1 MAYRVVKVKKGDTFA
16 SLAQANQVSTAD
28 LLKLNRGVPQLST
41 GQVIK
46 VPQAQYPGHGT
57 IGVVKLPTSGYVGTY
72 GPPNNMP
79 VYGPPVLNDT
89 RGNYPGHGTI
99 GGVYGPPAP
108 TLAQQAASPQN
119 QFLSQFPG
127 QGTITGQ
134 TQTTS
139 GTLIDPN
146 VFRAAGTATQARPT
160 GTYTGDPLNNPN
172 DAAWVNYWNDQAANP
187 PSNPPPVMTADQIWN
202 MKAAQ
207 RRRQQEQAAADGPK
221 EPKYQPIVTQN
232 VAWRVG

>member
-1 MAYRVVKVKKGDTFA
+1 MAYKTVKVRRGDTFA
-16 SLAQANQVSTAD
+16 SLAQANQVTTAD

-57 IGVVKLPTSGYVGTY
+57 IGTPSPFPVNPNYTVYSGHANIPAWSPKSGPFDTNQNFQTYV
-72 GPPNNMP
+72 P
-79 VYGPPVLNDT
+79 PPVVAQGT
-89 RGNYPGHGTI
+89 QGNFPGHGTI
-99 GGVYGPPAP
+99 
-108 TLAQQAASPQN
+108 
-119 QFLSQFPG
+119 
-127 QGTITGQ
+127 TG
-134 TQTTS
+134 QTTS

-146 VFRAAGTATQARPT
+146 AFRAAGTATQARPDIAL
-160 GTYTGDPLNNPN
+160 GAYTGDPLNNPN

-207 RRRQQEQAAADGPK
+207 RRRQQEQAAADGPS